1 MAKQKRKF
9 LDNVTDRL
17 REMLGELE
25 RLINPPPAPKP
36 VRVPIP
42 VPMRP
47 QRRQSDSTRRGY

>member
-1 MAKQKRKF
+1 MVKQKRKF